1 MALFFDTD
9 VDEAADD
16 ALQVVDLDD
25 ILMDGVDE
33 SSSSDEVGKGS
44 RAPRRRVTRL
54 AVAGAI
60 VLVVAAGGVAAM
72 RYLQSDRDGSQV
84 DIEDRDRELPD
95 LPPPTSEPQPPQQ
108 SVDTTAPPTT
118 GPTAPV
124 TETDPEGKAAFKAAR
139 GVTPPATQPTGP
151 ATTAPPATT
160 PSTVPPTTAT
170 TIDTTSITLPDGSP
184 NPYGPGP
191 NGPPTGP
198 ATTAP
203 DPWGPD
209 LTIPGG

>member
-25 ILMDGVDE
+25 ILMDGYDE
-33 SSSSDEVGKGS
+33 SSPDEIGKGP

-60 VLVVAAGGVAAM
+60 VLVVAVGGVATL
-72 RYLQSDRDGSQV
+72 RYLQSDRDSSQI
-84 DIEDRDRELPD
+84 DIDDRDRELPD

-108 SVDTTAPPTT
+108 SAETTAPPTT
-118 GPTAPV
+118 GTTTAPV
-124 TETDPEGKAAFKAAR
+124 AETDPGGKAAFKAGLAAQ
-139 GVTPPATQPTGP
+139 PPASQPPGP
-151 ATTAPPATT
+151 APTAPPATT

-170 TIDTTSITLPDGSP
+170 TIDTTSVTLPDGSP

-191 NGPPTGP
+191 NGPSTGP
-198 ATTAP
+198 TTTAP

-209 LTIPGG
+209 IIPGS